1 MIDGSYGFGDGK
13 KWASCICSVKT
24 NKSCCQSAAV
34 KKSKAILAEWFA
46 NPNNAYRKLY
56 LELFSYLFN
65 LCVFMTVMWA
75 MKYFYK
81 RKTPIQ

>member
-34 KKSKAILAEWFA
+34 KKSKAIFAEWFA
-46 NPNNAYRKLY
+46 NPNNAYRK
-56 LELFSYLFN
+56 
-65 LCVFMTVMWA
+65 
-75 MKYFYK
+75 
-81 RKTPIQ
+81 